1 MNLETSALPSSNI
14 QINESRCAE
23 GCALGWT
30 QICSLHEL
38 ILFTDWG
45 WTDMLRRNRKH
56 PHPDLLLH
64 LITLQYEG
72 SHKNQDHCS
81 LRTLL
86 TCVLHL
92 FGLTNV
98 GFFSMY
104 VPLDVPEEISNE
116 KELLLTLVVS
126 VQVGVEFI
134 TGSFS
139 WPLQQARSLA
149 SIHFFHS
156 L

>member
-1 MNLETSALPSSNI
+1 
-14 QINESRCAE
+14 
-23 GCALGWT
+23 
-30 QICSLHEL
+30 
-38 ILFTDWG
+38 
-45 WTDMLRRNRKH
+45 
-56 PHPDLLLH
+56 
-64 LITLQYEG
+64 
-72 SHKNQDHCS
+72 
-81 LRTLL
+81 
-86 TCVLHL
+86 
-92 FGLTNV
+92 
-98 GFFSMY
+98 MY

-149 SIHFFHS
+149 SIRFFHS

>member
-1 MNLETSALPSSNI
+1 M
-14 QINESRCAE
+14 
-23 GCALGWT
+23 
-30 QICSLHEL
+30 
-38 ILFTDWG
+38 F
-45 WTDMLRRNRKH
+45 RRNRKH
-56 PHPDLLLH
+56 PHPDLLLN

-72 SHKNQDHCS
+72 SHKNQDHCL

-98 GFFSMY
+98 SFFSMY

-139 WPLQQARSLA
+139 WPLQKARSLA